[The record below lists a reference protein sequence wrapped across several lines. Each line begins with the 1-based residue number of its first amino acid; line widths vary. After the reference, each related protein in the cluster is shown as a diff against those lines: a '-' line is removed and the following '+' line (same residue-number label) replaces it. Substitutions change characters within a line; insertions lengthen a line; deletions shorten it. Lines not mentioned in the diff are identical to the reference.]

1 MVGWWWVGGLC
12 DFSVSPSPFG
22 LEFGTLDFGTLDS
35 GLTIAFKLFCKL
47 SRYFFSIGEGSV
59 GNRMELL
66 ELPLSVAWKDM
77 SIYVNMLIMEA
88 LWLSRLMDVIQS
100 KVKYHLHFT

>member
-1 MVGWWWVGGLC
+1 M
-12 DFSVSPSPFG
+12 
-22 LEFGTLDFGTLDS
+22 
-35 GLTIAFKLFCKL
+35 
-47 SRYFFSIGEGSV
+47 

-66 ELPLSVAWKDM
+66 ELPLSVAWEDM

-88 LWLSRLMDVIQS
+88 LWLSRLMDVILS